1 MATFKRIGDHTVV
14 RVAGKSGST
23 AFGLNTGDVVK
34 VTAAGVITKCA
45 SATDVETAL
54 GAGNLVLMIALSDAV
69 LEKEGTGYKQY
80 YLSKVDVGGTKYDVA
95 VPASTGT
102 AKEIAGYVIRTAE
115 EIAF

>member
-14 RVAGKSGST
+14 RTEGKSGST
-23 AFGLNTGDVVK
+23 AFGLNIGDVVK

-54 GAGNLVLMIALSDAV
+54 GAGNLVLMIALSDAS

-80 YLSKVDVGGTKYDVA
+80 YLSKITVGNDKFDVA

-102 AKEIAGYVIRTAE
+102 AKEIAGYVIHTSE